1 MQAAAVCDSTAPAAT
16 TGHQQVCRCA
26 RNAKRTTP
34 RLPPARRG
42 GVLVDRA
49 EAEAGDLARPGHHGH
64 GEVAVAFHT
73 CRQAATDRTSK
84 RRARVVGLGPSDEP
98 WRLPQSNRRPQLAGR
113 ACAASIRRH
122 CGGWASTASCAAARV
137 CVPMSYR

>member
-49 EAEAGDLARPGHHGH
+49 EAEAGDLARRPGHHSH

-84 RRARVVGLGPSDEP
+84 RR
-98 WRLPQSNRRPQLAGR
+98 QLAGQILTR
-113 ACAASIRRH
+113 QLAGQIARMMSPRRRRRQKMRLSWEIH
-122 CGGWASTASCAAARV
+122 
-137 CVPMSYR
+137 P